1 MMGQLKHE
9 QEQLFYEFR
18 LDEVVP
24 GDHLVREIAAV
35 LDLTWVRAELAS
47 SWPPCRCSACR
58 GSRPHEDAAEDE
70 AEARY
75 ARATDDVEAAAR
87 GHDRQYEG
95 KDGQADIVGH
105 RHRQLEGEHGDE
117 VHRPYA
123 GSQSVLGWHS

>member
-47 SWPPCRCSACR
+47 YYSPLGRPSHESACAPI
-58 GSRPHEDAAEDE
+58 SDMSLVESWAAMWSSCSNG
-70 AEARY
+70 
-75 ARATDDVEAAAR
+75 ATSLALPR
-87 GHDRQYEG
+87 MR
-95 KDGQADIVGH
+95 
-105 RHRQLEGEHGDE
+105 
-117 VHRPYA
+117 
-123 GSQSVLGWHS
+123 S